1 MDDVSF
7 GLISKG
13 SMGQRLLEQG
23 QVPKLHAKARGKCQ
37 KLLPTGF

>member
-13 SMGQRLLEQG
+13 SMGQRLLKQG
-23 QVPKLHAKARGKCQ
+23 QIPKLHTEARGKCQ
-37 KLLPTGF
+37 KLLLTGF